1 MQRRYPQL
9 LDAIETAPRASAKV
23 GSHTTTES
31 LQSAMDMSSVM
42 KASQAISGEIVL
54 EQLVKTTIEI
64 LIENAGAQKGYFVAR
79 EGEGLAVLGVTG
91 EAPALPLSVIHS
103 VLRTGKPLVLDD
115 ATRGSRF
122 ASDPYIVE
130 HQPKSV
136 LCMPVSGRGHFEGVI
151 YMENSL
157 TTNAF
162 TEDRVEI
169 IRLLSAQASISMENA
184 KLYEDQS
191 RLIEAQQRFVPIQF
205 LQSLGHA
212 DIARVGLG
220 ELVAKEMSVM
230 FADLR
235 EFTPL
240 AERLGPRAMIEL
252 LNRYFSRMGEPIAKA
267 GGFIDSF
274 TGDEIM
280 ALFDTSADSAVEAGI
295 GMWRAL
301 DAFNRELAADG
312 GSKLV
317 LGIGVNTG
325 SLVLGTV
332 GAHDRLK
339 CGVVGDTVNVASRIE
354 QLTKLYRAPFLI
366 GEDTYAAL
374 SAPERFS
381 IRKVDYVAVKG
392 RTAATSIY
400 EVLDAETPARRKA
413 KEATRDRMRQGMESY
428 VARDFARARVIFA
441 EVAAADP
448 ADAVAALFVERAE
461 RYAEQPPLDRWQG
474 YDTLQIK

>member
-1 MQRRYPQL
+1 
-9 LDAIETAPRASAKV
+9 
-23 GSHTTTES
+23 
-31 LQSAMDMSSVM
+31 
-42 KASQAISGEIVL
+42 
-54 EQLVKTTIEI
+54 
-64 LIENAGAQKGYFVAR
+64 
-79 EGEGLAVLGVTG
+79 
-91 EAPALPLSVIHS
+91 VIHS

-115 ATRGSRF
+115 AQASRF
-122 ASDPYIVE
+122 ASDPYIVA

-136 LCMPVSGRGHFEGVI
+136 LCMPVSGRGRLDGVI

-162 TEDRVEI
+162 TADRVEVI
-169 IRLLSAQASISMENA
+169 QLLSAQASISMENA
-184 KLYEDQS
+184 KLYEAQAS
-191 RLIEAQQRFVPIQF
+191 LIAAQQRFVPIQF
-205 LQSLGHA
+205 LRSLGHA

-252 LNRYFSRMGEPIAKA
+252 LNRYFSRMGEPIAAA

-280 ALFDTSADSAVEAGI
+280 ALFDTGADSAVEAGI

-301 DAFNRELAADG
+301 DAFNRELVADG
-312 GSKLV
+312 ASALG
-317 LGIGVNTG
+317 LGIGINTG
-325 SLVLGTV
+325 ALVLGTV

-339 CGVVGDTVNVASRIE
+339 CGVVGDTVNIASRIE
-354 QLTKLYRAPFLI
+354 QLTKLYRARLLI
-366 GEDTYAAL
+366 GEQTYAAL
-374 SAPERFS
+374 AAPDRLS

-400 EVLDAETPARRKA
+400 EVLDAETPARRAA
-413 KEATRDRMRQGMESY
+413 KEATRARLGEGMERY
-428 VARDFARARVIFA
+428 LARDLARARSLFA
-441 EVAAADP
+441 EVVAADP
-448 ADAVAALFVERAE
+448 ADAVAQLFADRAGRAAEPPVLERW
-461 RYAEQPPLDRWQG
+461 LG
-474 YDTLQIK
+474 HDTRQFK